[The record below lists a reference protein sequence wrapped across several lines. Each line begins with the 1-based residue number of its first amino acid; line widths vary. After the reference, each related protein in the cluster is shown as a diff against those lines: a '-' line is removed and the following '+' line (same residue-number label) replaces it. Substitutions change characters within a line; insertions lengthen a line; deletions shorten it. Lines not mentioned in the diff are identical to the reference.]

1 MNILSV
7 DLTKQ
12 EHFIALN
19 YEDNK
24 YCFEFQTAD
33 WDEKIDTLSKIENF
47 DFKNLNCCAYAA
59 GPGSFTGARLA
70 FTFLN
75 TLKLVHNLEFFAF
88 SNLAAMN
95 WKNED
100 KIAFIPSNNNDF
112 YYRENNKDTYT
123 QDFKKIES
131 LKNKLLMME
140 GFDSCITPKLLI
152 KRKQIAINIIDM
164 VMSELDTC
172 LDSNEPN
179 YLKNLTYRKING

>member
-1 MNILSV
+1 
-7 DLTKQ
+7 
-12 EHFIALN
+12 
-19 YEDNK
+19 
-24 YCFEFQTAD
+24 
-33 WDEKIDTLSKIENF
+33 
-47 DFKNLNCCAYAA
+47 
-59 GPGSFTGARLA
+59 
-70 FTFLN
+70 
-75 TLKLVHNLEFFAF
+75 
-88 SNLAAMN
+88 MN

-140 GFDSCITPKLLI
+140 GFDSGITPKLLI